1 MYRTNEN
8 EMQMFAGKLIL
19 FFGESTL
26 LTKKTESSL
35 KNAGIIPL
43 GPVGTVEEALSAVES
58 VNIDAVIL
66 DVALDATLI
75 FPVIARL
82 DEKAVPFIF
91 AAPPTREY
99 KNPAGFV
106 LSDRNRDLVRIGH
119 VLFPPPPNTSASI
132 H

>member
-8 EMQMFAGKLIL
+8 EMQMFDGKLIL

-35 KNAGIIPL
+35 RNVGIIPL
-43 GPVGTVEEALSAVES
+43 GPVETIEEALRTVES
-58 VNIDAVIL
+58 VTIDAVIL
-66 DVALDATLI
+66 DIALDATLI

-91 AAPPTREY
+91 AAPPAREY

-106 LSDRNRDLVRIGH
+106 LSGRDSDLLRIGH
-119 VLFPPPPNTSASI
+119 VLFPPPPKNSARI